1 VGLSVSGVDGG
12 PKGVI
17 YTGAYIGFAGAVY
30 TDGPNAEVLST
41 MVPLCVPETEIE
53 LRTQAARHFGAF
65 KKAVISLRQYYTH
78 DLEKGLDSKL
88 DPRYPY
94 KRSYKSLQDST
105 ECGFEYMKAIDGGK
119 LIFMATTEKKE
130 IVCVK
135 FSRTYSQEA
144 QTICA
149 SMGCAPKVRGFEQVA
164 GGWYMVVMDYIG
176 EEYGALGYPSGAL
189 YELMKP
195 KLIELHQRGYVHG
208 DLRDTNV
215 MVRKEGKPGVMMID
229 FEWSGRIG
237 EVRYPMYVNREEKLR
252 RPEGAVDG
260 ELILAE
266 HDVHMLDVMF
276 ER

>member
-1 VGLSVSGVDGG
+1 MIS
-12 PKGVI
+12 
-17 YTGAYIGFAGAVY
+17 TGAYIGFAGAVY
-30 TDGPNAEVLST
+30 TDGPNAEVLTT

-53 LRTQAARHFGAF
+53 LRTQAARHFGGF
-65 KKAVISLRQYYTH
+65 KKAVTLLQQYYTH
-78 DLEKGLDSKL
+78 DLPKGLDSKR

-94 KRSYKSLQDST
+94 KCSYKSLHDST
-105 ECGFEYMKAIDGGK
+105 ECGFEYVKAMDGGT
-119 LIFMATTEKKE
+119 LIFMARTEKNE
-130 IVCVK
+130 RVCVK
-135 FSRTYSQEA
+135 FSRSYSQEA
-144 QTICA
+144 QSICA
-149 SMGCAPKVRGFEQVA
+149 SMGCAPELRGFERVA
-164 GGWYMVVMDYIG
+164 GGWYMIVMDYIG
-176 EEYGALGYPSGAL
+176 EEYGAFGYPSAVL

-237 EVRYPMYVNREEKLR
+237 QVRYPMYVNREPELC

-266 HDVHMLDVMF
+266 HDVEMLDIMF
-276 ER
+276 RLVL